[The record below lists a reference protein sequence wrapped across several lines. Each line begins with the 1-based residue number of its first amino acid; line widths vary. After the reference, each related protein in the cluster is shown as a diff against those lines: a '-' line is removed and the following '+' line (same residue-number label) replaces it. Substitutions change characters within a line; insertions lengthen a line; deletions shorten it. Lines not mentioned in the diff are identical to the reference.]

1 MPGLVDRARAA
12 RLMAEARCD
21 ALLIAAPET
30 FRWATGAEPG
40 VAQAWRRLG
49 PAIAVLPADPALP
62 VAAVMPDLFA
72 PGGEAAGV
80 SPLARVP
87 IWVESA
93 DAHAH
98 LDAPDAAALIA
109 RAHAGRPAGFARP
122 STFDRGT
129 ALAAL
134 AGLLR
139 GMGLAGARLGS
150 EDVAIPA
157 SDHGALAAALPEA
170 RLHDASRLIERLRA
184 VKTPGEIVRLREAA
198 RLTESALA
206 ALLPTI
212 RAGETRAALAARFR
226 SLIPAPAACWE
237 YIGFGPDPWATRDP
251 LQPGDV
257 VKIDVGAVVGGYTA
271 DLARSAVLGAPDPR
285 AEAVQ
290 AAMVAAFEAGRPLF
304 RPAARLADIHAACL
318 AAARAHLPSY
328 ARGHFGHGL
337 GATIFSEEWP
347 YTAAD
352 SDAVLEPG
360 MVMAFEAPFYV
371 SGLGGF
377 IAEDMLLIT
386 EDGAET
392 LAGGTLPRGLIR
404 L

>member
-1 MPGLVDRARAA
+1 VKARGEVA
-12 RLMAEARCD
+12 RLRD
-21 ALLIAAPET
+21 
-30 FRWATGAEPG
+30 
-40 VAQAWRRLG
+40 
-49 PAIAVLPADPALP
+49 
-62 VAAVMPDLFA
+62 
-72 PGGEAAGV
+72 
-80 SPLARVP
+80 
-87 IWVESA
+87 
-93 DAHAH
+93 
-98 LDAPDAAALIA
+98 
-109 RAHAGRPAGFARP
+109 
-122 STFDRGT
+122 
-129 ALAAL
+129 
-134 AGLLR
+134 
-139 GMGLAGARLGS
+139 
-150 EDVAIPA
+150 
-157 SDHGALAAALPEA
+157 
-170 RLHDASRLIERLRA
+170 
-184 VKTPGEIVRLREAA
+184 AA
-198 RLTESALA
+198 RLTEAALA

-212 RAGETRAALAARFR
+212 RSGEKRAELAARFR
-226 SLIPAPAACWE
+226 SLVPAPATCWE

-251 LQPGDV
+251 LREGDV
-257 VKIDVGAVVGGYTA
+257 IKIDVGAVVGGYTA

-304 RPAARLADIHAACL
+304 RPGAHLAEIHAGCL

-371 SGLGGF
+371 GGLGGF
-377 IAEDMLLIT
+377 IVEDMLLIT

-392 LAGGTLPRGLIR
+392 LAGGALPRGLIR